1 MLLGIHNQ
9 LYRNVHRLL
18 HCCDLL
24 TGIGGLDLILGAIL
38 LLFLASVIHS
48 WYSANAAASE
58 TAARGEVAIGFIM
71 FGRGVLAFSVVLLI
85 IGLVLLWIATGRFHG
100 RQIAAALA
108 SK

>member
-1 MLLGIHNQ
+1 M
-9 LYRNVHRLL
+9 
-18 HCCDLL
+18 
-24 TGIGGLDLILGAIL
+24 ILGAIL

-85 IGLVLLWIATGRFHG
+85 IGLVLLWIATGFPG
-100 RQIAAALA
+100 VIVGAAAYFLVLPLVTLPLLTA
-108 SK
+108 LNLIPRRD